1 MAAWVVMM
9 LLAGLLIAAAVTDIR
24 TGKIFNYLT
33 YPAMLIG
40 LVFAPLWGWLDP
52 GSYPFTTGG
61 PGGMFLHSVV
71 AMMAGLIGT
80 GLLVSAGGLHWGD
93 VKLMG
98 AIGAVSA
105 SWQIVASTAVYAMV
119 VAAILAVIVMIR
131 RRLVKQTFLRIFG
144 AMLMLGARV
153 KPDLRDDKS
162 PRIPFAVALMIG
174 GLLAAAE
181 VLLKLPT
188 PWAAGWN

>member
-1 MAAWVVMM
+1 
-9 LLAGLLIAAAVTDIR
+9 
-24 TGKIFNYLT
+24 
-33 YPAMLIG
+33 
-40 LVFAPLWGWLDP
+40 
-52 GSYPFTTGG
+52 
-61 PGGMFLHSVV
+61 
-71 AMMAGLIGT
+71 
-80 GLLVSAGGLHWGD
+80 
-93 VKLMG
+93 
-98 AIGAVSA
+98 
-105 SWQIVASTAVYAMV
+105 IVASTAVYAMV

-188 PWAAGWN
+188 PWAAGWR

>member
-1 MAAWVVMM
+1 MAAWIVMT
-9 LLAGLLIAAAVTDIR
+9 LLVGLLITAAVTDIR
-24 TGKIFNYLT
+24 AGKIFNYLT

-40 LVFAPLWGWLDP
+40 LAFAPLWGWLDP
-52 GSYPFTTGG
+52 GSYPFAAGG

-119 VAAILAVIVMIR
+119 VAAVLAVIVMIR

-188 PWAAGWN
+188 PWAAGW